1 MKRKQRRQAGLSLLE
16 ILVAMSLGA
25 FMLVGIISL
34 MASVSTT
41 RTELNR
47 NSEQIENGRYAI
59 QILTD
64 EIALAGYLGP
74 YYNASI
80 NYTDPDPCE
89 TAGGSLG
96 VNFTP
101 GTDPVFPAAVSSYA
115 SAADKP
121 DCFTT
126 TEASIR
132 AGGEILVVRRV
143 GTDSLA
149 SASAVNGR
157 PYLQYSSCTGQPDFV
172 FSDTGSTAFTLSTK
186 DSCGTAGSAPIWP
199 YRVTSFFISDC
210 DDCAGG
216 DAIPTLKAVEF
227 VSGVRNTVSLVEGVE
242 DMHFEYG
249 IDLDNNGA
257 PDCYVPDPRV
267 NDLTTVG
274 CPASEPQGI
283 VTSGSDPEYL
293 ANVVSVQVSILVRS
307 LTPFPGWTDDRKY
320 DLGRGAL
327 EDPPNDGVKRK
338 VFRTV
343 IPIQNVSGARE

>member
-34 MASVSTT
+34 MASVSAT

-80 NYTDPDPCE
+80 SYTDPDPCE
-89 TAGGSLG
+89 TAVGSLG
-96 VNFTP
+96 VSFTP
-101 GTDPVFPAAVSSYA
+101 GTDPVLPAAVSSYA
-115 SAADKP
+115 STAVKP
-121 DCFTT
+121 SCFTT

-132 AGGEILVVRRV
+132 AGGEILVLRRV
-143 GTDSLA
+143 DVDSLA
-149 SASAVNGR
+149 SASAVNGV
-157 PYLQYSSCTGQPDFV
+157 PYFQYSSCAGQSDFV
-172 FSDTGSTAFTLSTK
+172 FANTGSSAFTLSTK

-199 YRVTSFFISDC
+199 YRVTSFFISSC

-216 DAIPTLKAVEF
+216 DVIPTLKAVEF
-227 VSGVRNTVSLVEGVE
+227 VSGARRTVSLVEGVE

-257 PDCYVPDPRV
+257 PDCYVSDPRADDLSPGCPGTSPVGSV
-267 NDLTTVG
+267 NDV
-274 CPASEPQGI
+274 
-283 VTSGSDPEYL
+283 DNL

-307 LTPFPGWTDDRKY
+307 LTPFPGWTDDRRY
-320 DLGRGAL
+320 DLGRGSL
-327 EDPPNDGVKRK
+327 ENPPNDGFKRK